1 MILQTHSYWAYL
13 AVLLLIFSVIIFKL
27 GWFKSKKF
35 TLKEQRLALFTLIV
49 FHIQLLI
56 GLAWY
61 FMSPSYQT
69 FKHLGMGEAMKN
81 SQIRLM
87 AVEHPIMML
96 LAITLIT
103 IGYSKHKKRTTDKSK
118 FLTLIWYY
126 GIALLFVLI
135 RIPWQQWFD

>member
-13 AVLLLIFSVIIFKL
+13 GVLLLIFSVIIFKL
-27 GWFKSKKF
+27 GWFQSKKF
-35 TLKEQRLALFTLIV
+35 TVKEQRLALFTLII

-61 FMSPSYQT
+61 FMSPSYQAL
-69 FKHLGMGEAMKN
+69 KHLGMGDAMKN

-96 LAITLIT
+96 LAIALIT

-118 FLTLIWYY
+118 FSTLMWYY
-126 GIALLFVLI
+126 GIALLLVLI